1 MIELGLHQR
10 EALRKL
16 DSGKVLR
23 GGVGTGKSRAALA
36 FYIVDC
42 MGGFDVNGK
51 QAFKPMERPR
61 DLYIITTAKKR
72 NDREWEGE
80 SVAFGMGRDPSSNV
94 YGRNVTVD
102 SWNNFHLYSEV
113 RDAFFIFDEQRL
125 VGKGSWVKTFLK
137 VAARNRWILLSATPG
152 DSWLDY
158 IPLFLANGFYKNRT
172 EFNHA
177 HIIYSTYTKF
187 PKVDRFINTGVL
199 ERYRR
204 QILVDMPYHRHT
216 TRHLSHRMVTYD
228 EAKYQRAFKDRWH
241 VFEERPIQNITEMFS
256 VIRKIVNSDISRL
269 GAVMALFEKHPRL
282 IIFYNFD
289 YELEMLR
296 TLATTLNVTVKEWN
310 GHKHEAIPDEES
322 WIYLVQYTAGN
333 EGWNCITTDTV
344 VFYSLNYSGKVFEQV
359 QGRIDR
365 MNTPYK
371 DLYYYIL
378 RSPAPIDTGIWRAV
392 MQKKKFDERSF
403 APLLKFPEPAK
414 DKNYQKQAA

>member
-16 DSGKVLR
+16 DSGSVLR

-42 MGGFDVNGK
+42 MGRFDFNGK
-51 QAFKPMERPR
+51 HAFKPMARPR

-80 SVAFGMGRDPSSNV
+80 SAAFGMGREPSSNV
-94 YGRNVTVD
+94 YGRSVTVD
-102 SWNNFHLYSEV
+102 SWNNFHQYV
-113 RDAFFIFDEQRL
+113 DVKGAFFIFDEQRL

-137 VAARNRWILLSATPG
+137 VAANNRWILLSATPG

-158 IPLFLANGFYKNRT
+158 IPLFIANGFYKNRT
-172 EFNHA
+172 EFNHR

-187 PKVDRFINTGVL
+187 PKVDRFINTGIL
-199 ERYRR
+199 EKHRR
-204 QILVDMPYHRHT
+204 AILVDMPYHRHT
-216 TRHLSHRMVTYD
+216 SRHISHRMVVYD
-228 EAKYQRAFKDRWH
+228 EAQYQRAFKDRWN
-241 VFEERPIQNITEMFS
+241 VFEDRPIRNITEMFG
-256 VIRKIVNSDISRL
+256 VIRKIVNSDPSRL
-269 GAVMALFEKHPRL
+269 GAVMSLFEKHPRL

-289 YELEMLR
+289 YELFALR

-310 GHKHEAIPDEES
+310 GHKHEPIPDEEK
-322 WIYLVQYTAGN
+322 WMYLVQYTAGN

-344 VFYSLNYSGKVFEQV
+344 IFYSLNYSGKVFEQV

-365 MNTPYK
+365 MNTPYT
-371 DLYYYIL
+371 DLYYYVL
-378 RSPAPIDTGIWRAV
+378 RSSAPIDTGIWRAV
-392 MQKKKFDERSF
+392 MKKKKFDEKSF

-414 DKNYQKQAA
+414 DENYQKQAA